1 MHCSEDSWDSYILQ
15 LGVYDLQ
22 LLVILRSS
30 VRPRCLSQRL
40 ISLPSLHSF
49 TSSSPFVITESEEVS
64 HIPLDLHLGPS
75 SGICWMFQSSLPGP
89 PMRRC
94 LRDTVGLINTSRF
107 FSKHGY
113 IRGCHMPSSFRPNY
127 RGPMLVVSH
136 QGPTRKCGEVYSDQ
150 TRFPIFEMCVHQDTH
165 PWVIT
170 TQVSQNGSQLDLAHC

>member
-1 MHCSEDSWDSYILQ
+1 MHCSKDSWASYILQ

-22 LLVILRSS
+22 LLVILR
-30 VRPRCLSQRL
+30 RPRCLSQWL

-49 TSSSPFVITESEEVS
+49 TPSSPFVITESEEVS

-75 SGICWMFQSSLPGP
+75 LGICWMFQSSLPGP

-94 LRDTVGLINTSRF
+94 LRDTVGLINSSCF
-107 FSKHGY
+107 FSKLGY
-113 IRGCHMPSSFRPNY
+113 IRGCHTPSSFRPKY

-136 QGPTRKCGEVYSDQ
+136 QGPTRKARRGVLRSNTVSYL
-150 TRFPIFEMCVHQDTH
+150 EMYVHLDTY
-165 PWVIT
+165 PWVLI